1 MEPQRSILKHNR
13 KIFYKILN
21 HYTLDQ
27 LNKVPEG
34 FNNSIFW
41 NVTHCI
47 VIQQRLMY
55 LLSGNNIRI
64 DQKWLD
70 KYDKGT
76 FPDMPAINKDLA
88 DVKKLLF
95 STLDSLDKD
104 TQTTIFN
111 KFFSFT
117 TSTNQLIDDFDSA
130 FTFVI
135 FHDGLHLGSI
145 LAIRKFV

>member
-1 MEPQRSILKHNR
+1 MEPQRSILEHNR

-76 FPDMPAINKDLA
+76 FPDMPATNKDLA
-88 DVKKLLF
+88 DVGKLLF